1 MLASASQDS
10 YVRLWR
16 LTRLAETPTIA
27 ESTSAETDELDDEM
41 LDDFERRMTG
51 DAGGTS
57 RSGTQLSTKAH
68 VITLPTASYGISL
81 EALLI
86 GHEGWVTALHWSP
99 TSPRRLLT
107 TSADNSMII
116 WAPEPHSAIWTA
128 QHRFG
133 DISSRGLGL
142 FGALW
147 VPREGGA
154 IDVVANAWN
163 GGFQRWSAHEQGE
176 AEEWTAKWAP
186 TGHGAGVK
194 DLAWDPAKEY
204 LISVR

>member
-16 LTRLAETPTIA
+16 LTRLAETPTAA
-27 ESTSAETDELDDEM
+27 EPTSSETQELDDEM

-68 VITLPTASYGISL
+68 MITLPAASYGISL

-86 GHEGWVTALHWSP
+86 GHEGWVTNAHWSP
-99 TSPRRLLT
+99 TTPRRLLS

-116 WAPEPHSAIWTA
+116 WSPEAHSAIWTA

-147 VPREGGA
+147 VAREGGM
-154 IDVVANAWN
+154 DVVANAWN
-163 GGFQRWSAHEQGE
+163 GGFQRWTSAEQGE
-176 AEEWTAKWAP
+176 EEEWEAKWAP

-194 DLAWDPAKEY
+194 DLAWDPAGEY